1 MARND
6 AWEMSTAV
14 YAEPYRLPA
23 GVLALAVH
31 SIFFALL
38 YFGFSWNRP
47 IATPAAMSVELW
59 ASLPEQVVAPPV
71 ELKVE
76 QVLPPPVQEKIEQ
89 PQPLKSQ
96 IAAPEIIMPEKKV
109 ITPKPVIIKP
119 EKKKPVIPQAV
130 EKVQPKPEIPKPVE
144 PDLEARRIAS
154 EQVAREQ
161 AAQEAAQQAVREQ
174 AARVQAEQNRLGE
187 LAAAKGR
194 LVDEYKAKIMAKI
207 RRNIVEPPDMPSD
220 VSAVFRVTL
229 LPGGAVLKAE
239 LEKSSGNSAWKN
251 AVERAIL
258 KSDPLPLPPDVQLF
272 SDFRELRMTFTLDKP
287 TK

>member
-1 MARND
+1 
-6 AWEMSTAV
+6 MSTAV

-59 ASLPEQVVAPPV
+59 ASLPEEVIAPPV

-76 QVLPPPVQEKIEQ
+76 EVIPPPVQEKIAE
-89 PQPLKSQ
+89 PLESQ

-109 ITPKPVIIKP
+109 IIPKPVIIKP
-119 EKKKPVIPQAV
+119 EKKKPVIPKAV
-130 EKVQPKPEIPKPVE
+130 EKVQPKPEVQKPVE
-144 PDLEARRIAS
+144 PNLEARRLAN
-154 EQVAREQ
+154 EQAAREQ
-161 AAQEAAQQAVREQ
+161 AAQEAAQQAAREQ
-174 AARVQAEQNRLGE
+174 AAHEQAERNRLGE
-187 LAAAKGR
+187 LAMAKGR
-194 LVDEYKAKIMAKI
+194 LVDEYTAKITAKI
-207 RRNIVEPPDMPSD
+207 RSKIVEPPDVAQD
-220 VSAVFRVTL
+220 AHAEFLVTL

-239 LEKSSGNSAWKN
+239 LKKSSGNAAYDN
-251 AVERAIL
+251 AVERAIF

-272 SDFRELRMTFTLDKP
+272 SRFRELDLTFKPDK
-287 TK
+287 TN

>member
-1 MARND
+1 
-6 AWEMSTAV
+6 MSIAV
-14 YAEPYRLPA
+14 YDEPHRLPA
-23 GVLALAVH
+23 GVLALGVH

-38 YFGFSWNRP
+38 YFGLSWNRP
-47 IATPAAMSVELW
+47 IVTPAAMSVELW
-59 ASLPEQVVAPPV
+59 ASLPEEVIAPPV

-76 QVLPPPVQEKIEQ
+76 EVMPPVQEKIAPPE
-89 PQPLKSQ
+89 PLESQ
-96 IAAPEIIMPEKKV
+96 IAAPEIIMPEKKIV
-109 ITPKPVIIKP
+109 TPKPVMIKP
-119 EKKKPVIPQAV
+119 EKKEPVIPQAA

-154 EQVAREQ
+154 EQAAREQ
-161 AAQEAAQQAVREQ
+161 AAQEAAQEAAQQ

-207 RRNIVEPPDMPSD
+207 RSKIVEPPDVAQD
-220 VSAVFRVTL
+220 AHAEFLVTL

-239 LEKSSGNSAWKN
+239 LKKSSGNAVYDN
-251 AVERAIL
+251 AVERAIF

-272 SDFRELRMTFTLDKP
+272 SRFRELDLTFKP
-287 TK
+287 EKTN